1 MEQNQELED
10 ISEIKNGST
19 GQPSPRSTESQGVN
33 NDTFQA
39 LDPSDISEEAGD
51 EAEALR
57 RLDQKFTAAINRI
70 KERMTKANRD
80 ISDTLD
86 DLAICCKDL
95 QTRMNQNVNNKSSMD
110 KHLKHVKEES
120 RNTEVA
126 HAERL
131 KHTDQKGF

>member
-1 MEQNQELED
+1 MEQNQELKD

-95 QTRMNQNVNNKSSMD
+95 QTRMNQNVNNMSSM
-110 KHLKHVKEES
+110 E
-120 RNTEVA
+120 NI
-126 HAERL
+126 
-131 KHTDQKGF
+131 